1 MRKVVIIGSAHPLR
15 GGLAAYNERLAREF
29 RHHAESVTIFSFRL
43 QYPSILFPGKTQYS
57 PEPAPEDLD
66 IRTVINSVNPF
77 NWIRMGWRIRNL
89 RPDLVIVKY
98 WMPFMAPCL
107 GTICRI
113 IRTNKHSRAISI
125 LDNLIP
131 HEQHPGDRL
140 LTGYFARSVHG
151 FIAMSRSVLQDLAL
165 FDRKKPRAFCPHPL
179 YDHYGPLIPKQVARQ
194 VLGLDKQ
201 SNWVLFFGFI
211 RDYKGLDLLIHAF
224 AEPKIREMN
233 LKLLVAG
240 EFYCDSKPYLDLIRR
255 YCLQDSVVLSNEFIP
270 DNRVVNY
277 FSAADV
283 VVQPYKTATQ
293 SGVTQIAYH
302 FEKPMIITNVGG
314 LAEFVADGCAGFVVD
329 PDPAAIAEAI
339 TRFYREEREH
349 VFIAGVAREK
359 EKYSWKNMIEAIET
373 LLMNMENPF
382 PEEK

>member
-1 MRKVVIIGSAHPLR
+1 
-15 GGLAAYNERLAREF
+15 
-29 RHHAESVTIFSFRL
+29 
-43 QYPSILFPGKTQYS
+43 
-57 PEPAPEDLD
+57 
-66 IRTVINSVNPF
+66 
-77 NWIRMGWRIRNL
+77 
-89 RPDLVIVKY
+89 
-98 WMPFMAPCL
+98 
-107 GTICRI
+107 
-113 IRTNKHSRAISI
+113 
-125 LDNLIP
+125 
-131 HEQHPGDRL
+131 
-140 LTGYFARSVHG
+140 
-151 FIAMSRSVLQDLAL
+151 
-165 FDRKKPRAFCPHPL
+165 
-179 YDHYGPLIPKQVARQ
+179 
-194 VLGLDKQ
+194 
-201 SNWVLFFGFI
+201 
-211 RDYKGLDLLIHAF
+211 
-224 AEPKIREMN
+224 
-233 LKLLVAG
+233 
-240 EFYCDSKPYLDLIRR
+240 
-255 YCLQDSVVLSNEFIP
+255 LQDSVVLSNEFIP